1 MLGLPLIPVMFLFV
15 MALLVVGLSAFLT
28 WLGERI
34 PIFKDRKSPVIALAI
49 GVILFLVVSL
59 VPVAGTVLVGAVAF
73 FSAGAA
79 LLSRFGSEPK
89 PEQSAPIPAAP

>member
-1 MLGLPLIPVMFLFV
+1 
-15 MALLVVGLSAFLT
+15 LT

-34 PIFKDRKSPVIALAI
+34 PIFKDRKSPVVALAI
-49 GVILFLVVSL
+49 GVVLFFVVSL
-59 VPVAGTVLVGAVAF
+59 VPVVGTIVIGSVAF

-89 PEQSAPIPAAP
+89 PKATPIPAAP